1 MRLVLLCSLLPFLA
15 LAQEPAALPD
25 AEQGYENVERF
36 IRTLEE
42 VRANHP
48 DADKVSYERLVNFA
62 LAGML
67 DSLDPFSAFYHPE
80 TAAAFDPDAPQ
91 DEPQFTM
98 ASLGLTLGKRDG
110 VLFLARVR
118 EGSAAAEAGFLNGD
132 LLLKKGEQ
140 DLAEMELP
148 LAMAALNG
156 APGSEIA
163 LTVYRKTLR
172 QEVTHTMRH
181 RVVKQ
186 EALPDAFLLEKVP
199 EQKIGYARLTEFTAL
214 CPRELEAALDDLED
228 KGMQSLI
235 LDLRGNPGGLLTAS
249 VEILGLFLPPAT
261 EVVTTQGR
269 SPRAKTDPL
278 TTPERQRVKR
288 EYPLAVLIDRNSA
301 SASELVSGALQDLK
315 RATIIGE
322 VSYGKG
328 SVQNIESRAGG
339 TALRLTFATY
349 HTPSGKTPH
358 LVGITPDILV
368 ETTESDRANFERFKL
383 RKDASAEVQE
393 ELKAWTDPVLQAALN
408 ALQ

>member
-1 MRLVLLCSLLPFLA
+1 MRLVLLCFLTPLLAF
-15 LAQEPAALPD
+15 AQDEPSLPD
-25 AEQGYENVERF
+25 QSEGYQNVERF
-36 IRTLEE
+36 IRILEE

-48 DADKVSYERLVNFA
+48 DAEKVSYERLVNFA
-62 LAGML
+62 LEGML

-91 DEPQFTM
+91 EEPQFTV

-110 VLFLARVR
+110 VLYLARVR
-118 EGSAAAEAGFLNGD
+118 EGSSAAEAGLLNGD
-132 LLLKKGEQ
+132 FLRKKGEE
-140 DLAEMELP
+140 DLSQRELP
-148 LAMAALNG
+148 VAVAALNG
-156 APGSEIA
+156 APGSEIT

-172 QEVTHTMRH
+172 QEVTHTLRH

-186 EALPDAFLLEKVP
+186 EALADAFLLTEIERAQV
-199 EQKIGYARLTEFTAL
+199 GYVRLTEFTAL
-214 CPRELEAALDDLED
+214 SPRELEAALDDLED
-228 KGMQSLI
+228 KGMKALI

-249 VEILGLFLPPAT
+249 VEILGLFLPPNT

-269 SPRAKTDPL
+269 SPRAKSEPL

-315 RATIIGE
+315 RATIVGE
-322 VSYGKG
+322 TSYGKG
-328 SVQNIESRAGG
+328 SVQNIEGRSGG

-349 HTPSGKTPH
+349 HTPSGRTPH
-358 LVGITPDILV
+358 LVGITPDLRV
-368 ETTESDRANFERFKL
+368 ETSESDRANFERFKL
-383 RKDASAEVQE
+383 RKNAPIEVQE
-393 ELKAWTDPVLQAALN
+393 ELRAWTDPVLRAAIG